1 MFRISLLATSI
12 CLFSL
17 ALPAAEDMAHQHHAD
32 HDMSSAEMDAE
43 GRRLYGMT
51 HDVTD
56 AAADELRGRIDQF
69 AGYDTAA
76 IQQVMDRMGSNY
88 EWYIS
93 DLALMGNTGVL
104 VLAHGFRDP
113 GDDIFRQRLNPLAS
127 QNPTALAMGMSM
139 MMSDHIQ
146 LAINDLEAAGAKR
159 IVVVPL
165 VSNRYN
171 SLLRQWQYIFGL
183 IDEPAYNAVPPV
195 TSNVELIFGAPP
207 ETDPLIVAT
216 LVDYASEI
224 SEDPKQEFLLLVA
237 HGPEAEADNEVVL
250 GLLEELAVDV
260 QNSVGFAAVGVASLQ
275 DDAPKAVRAANVAGM
290 RQLVERAQA
299 DGYKVLVI
307 TNLLAAR
314 AVQSELR
321 RDLRGLDY
329 TFNAKGL
336 VQHDNFIR
344 WIEDSVAKAVASSI
358 YF

>member
-1 MFRISLLATSI
+1 
-12 CLFSL
+12 
-17 ALPAAEDMAHQHHAD
+17 
-32 HDMSSAEMDAE
+32 
-43 GRRLYGMT
+43 
-51 HDVTD
+51 
-56 AAADELRGRIDQF
+56 
-69 AGYDTAA
+69 
-76 IQQVMDRMGSNY
+76 
-88 EWYIS
+88 
-93 DLALMGNTGVL
+93 
-104 VLAHGFRDP
+104 
-113 GDDIFRQRLNPLAS
+113 
-127 QNPTALAMGMSM
+127 
-139 MMSDHIQ
+139 
-146 LAINDLEAAGAKR
+146 
-159 IVVVPL
+159 
-165 VSNRYN
+165 
-171 SLLRQWQYIFGL
+171 
-183 IDEPAYNAVPPV
+183 
-195 TSNVELIFGAPP
+195 LIFGAPP